1 VIVNGAGDLLTAD
14 VEALVNTVNCVG
26 VMGKGLALQ
35 FKRRY
40 PENFERYAAAC
51 ARGAVQLGRMFVVEL
66 DSLTGPR
73 YIVNFP
79 TKGHWKARSKLE
91 DIASGLDDLLR
102 TIKDLGIRSIA
113 VPPLGAGHGGLPWA
127 DVEALIRDRL
137 GALSEIEVVLFT
149 PANASRHL
157 IGDRVPMTW
166 GRAALIELI
175 RAYVDLRRSVEPWE
189 DTSGASH
196 LEIQKLMYFA
206 QLATPALRLR
216 FEQGFYG
223 PYSDQVRHLVQGMEG
238 SFLLGFGDGSAPVQQ
253 LDPIRPTDEGISAAD
268 SYVSRSG
275 SDADVRT
282 GVVEPVMRMIEGFEG
297 PYSIELLASTH
308 WTAVVNECHNPHE
321 AWNAI
326 QKWTGRKGRLFT
338 EHHVAAAWD
347 HLVAV
352 DLLSEPAGG

>member
-1 VIVNGAGDLLTAD
+1 MIENGTGDLLTAD

-51 ARGAVQLGRMFVVEL
+51 SRGEVELGRMFVVEL
-66 DSLTGPR
+66 DALAGPR
-73 YIVNFP
+73 YIINFP
-79 TKGHWKARSKLE
+79 TKGHWKARSRIE

-102 TIKDLGIRSIA
+102 TVKELGIRSIA
-113 VPPLGAGHGGLPWA
+113 VPPLGAGHGGLSWA
-127 DVEALIRDRL
+127 DVEPLIRERL
-137 GALSEIEVVLFT
+137 GALPDTEVLLFT

-157 IGDRVPMTW
+157 IGDSVRMTW

-175 RAYVDLRRSVEPWE
+175 RSYVDLRRSVEPWE
-189 DTSGASH
+189 DTHGASH

-206 QLATPALRLR
+206 QLATPELKPR
-216 FEQGFYG
+216 FEQGYYG
-223 PYSDQVRHLVQGMEG
+223 PYSDQVRHLIQDMEG
-238 SFLLGFGDGSAPVQQ
+238 SFLVGFGDGSAPVQR
-253 LDPIRPTDEGISAAD
+253 LDPISPTADGISAAD
-268 SYVSRSG
+268 SHVSRSEPQTNIG
-275 SDADVRT
+275 TAI
-282 GVVEPVMRMIEGFEG
+282 VEPVMRMIEGFEG
-297 PYSIELLASTH
+297 PYLIELLASTH
-308 WTAVVNECHNPHE
+308 WAAVANECQNPHE

-326 QKWTGRKGRLFT
+326 QKWTRRKGRLFT

-352 DLLSEPAGG
+352 ELLSGPASG